1 MPRPVSK
8 ILTIG
13 YEMVSLEDFVMTL
26 EANNVRTLMDIRA
39 VAVSRRYGFSKHAL
53 SEAVENA
60 GIEYVHF
67 RALGNPKPGREAAR
81 NGDVHL
87 FREIFRAHLRS
98 EESQKALKDVAKIA
112 RSNLTCLLCFE
123 RDHSVC
129 HRTIVA
135 DRISRRK
142 NKMKVR
148 HLKVPLGFTTQL
160 PHSKNNHEY
169 RCVPG

>member
-26 EANNVRTLMDIRA
+26 EASNVRILIDVRA

-53 SEAVENA
+53 AEAVENA

-81 NGDVHL
+81 NGDMHL
-87 FREIFRAHLRS
+87 FKEIFRDHLRS
-98 EESQKALKDVAKIA
+98 KEAQEALQDAAKIA
-112 RSNLTCLLCFE
+112 RNSLACLLCFE

-135 DRISRRK
+135 GRIARRK
-142 NKMKVR
+142 NKMNVR
-148 HLKVPLGFTTQL
+148 HLEVPLRY
-160 PHSKNNHEY
+160 SKRPSHNRNNNEY
-169 RCVPG
+169 RYAFG